1 MALYF
6 RTLFFSVLMI
16 VVIILA
22 AGCSERT
29 LDLEMSETEIAV
41 QSGEQLLH
49 IDDIPEN
56 ISVDSD
62 TEFGA
67 SARFTDAKSS
77 AAGRWIA
84 VTTVGVAHGA
94 GWIFDVETGEIIPAA
109 FQYGGSVSIG
119 PWSDDSRY
127 VVFIEEG
134 PAPMHSLSIVDT
146 ESPGSTVGDTA
157 HPIRVDAHSDAVP
170 PETTYTPIE
179 WDGNRLIFTVNGSRY
194 SYHTTTGE
202 VNPEETEPS

>member
-1 MALYF
+1 MAFNF
-6 RTLFFSVLMI
+6 RTMYFPVLMI

-22 AGCSERT
+22 ANCGDRPVEF
-29 LDLEMSETEIAV
+29 EVGETEILAK
-41 QSGEQLLH
+41 SGEQLLH
-49 IDDIPEN
+49 IDDMPEN

-62 TEFGA
+62 REFGA

-77 AAGRWIA
+77 LAGRWIA
-84 VTTVGVAHGA
+84 VTTTGVAHGA
-94 GWIFDVETGEIIPAA
+94 GWIFDVENHEIIPAA

-119 PWSDDSRY
+119 PWSDDGRY
-127 VVFIEEG
+127 VVFMEEG
-134 PAPMHSLSIVDT
+134 PAPIHSLSIVDT
-146 ESPGSTVGDTA
+146 ESLGSTVDDTRL
-157 HPIRVDAHSDAVP
+157 PVRVDVHSDAIP
-170 PETTYTPIE
+170 PETVYTPIE